1 VTEAK
6 GGEESRHGDDGSDGK
21 VDFAGREDE
30 DRAKAMRAIGV
41 TCEMI
46 EVAFWA
52 VRKPLSPI
60 VIAKK
65 AKTRANPR

>member
-1 VTEAK
+1 MATT
-6 GGEESRHGDDGSDGK
+6 DPM
-21 VDFAGREDE
+21 
-30 DRAKAMRAIGV
+30 DRSISPAVRTKTAPKAMRAIGV

-52 VRKPLSPI
+52 LRKPLSPI
-60 VIAKK
+60 VTAKK